1 MQARNISRDYILK
14 SIKRNQTEPNMKS
27 FLSIFKRNINSSNKN
42 LFLFVLSFFLSAQ
55 MLLAQQAETTFAW
68 PEGKQIAISLSFD
81 DARASQVD
89 AGTAL
94 LDEYGVKG
102 TFYVVPNS
110 VKQRLEGW
118 KKAVAS
124 GHEIGNH
131 SFNHPCTGNFPWS
144 RQKAIENYT
153 LKQMRNELILANK
166 DIKELLGV
174 EAEVFAYPCGQTYI
188 GRGENTKSYVPVV
201 SKLFLSGRGWLDE
214 GPNAPQFCDLAQ
226 LTGMEMDGKDFEQIL
241 PLIENAK
248 KSGAWLVLAG
258 HEMGTSGNQTTRL
271 SMLKKLIE
279 YAQNPA
285 NGIWIAPVGTVAKYI
300 KGQKG

>member
-1 MQARNISRDYILK
+1 
-14 SIKRNQTEPNMKS
+14 MKS
-27 FLSIFKRNINSSNKN
+27 FHEILKRTIISSNRNLFLIVLSIFLSGEI
-42 LFLFVLSFFLSAQ
+42 LF
-55 MLLAQQAETTFAW
+55 AQQAESTFAW

-94 LDEYGVKG
+94 LDQYGVKG

-118 KKAVAS
+118 KRAVTS

-153 LKQMRNELILANK
+153 LKKMRNELILTNK
-166 DIKELLGV
+166 AIKELLGV

-188 GRGENTKSYVPVV
+188 GRGKNTKSYVPVV

-226 LTGMEMDGKDFEQIL
+226 LTGMEMDGKDFDQIL

-258 HEMGTSGNQTTRL
+258 HEMGVSGNQTTRL

-300 KGQKG
+300 KGHKG

>member
-1 MQARNISRDYILK
+1 
-14 SIKRNQTEPNMKS
+14 MKS
-27 FLSIFKRNINSSNKN
+27 FPTILKRTIISLNRNLFLIVLSIFLSSEM
-42 LFLFVLSFFLSAQ
+42 LF
-55 MLLAQQAETTFAW
+55 AQQAESTFTW

-94 LDEYGVKG
+94 LDQYGVKA

-118 KKAVAS
+118 KKAVTN

-153 LKQMRNELILANK
+153 LKQMQNELILTNK
-166 DIKELLGV
+166 AIKELLGV

-226 LTGMEMDGKDFEQIL
+226 LTGMEMDGKDFDQIL

-258 HEMGTSGNQTTRL
+258 HEMGASGNQTTRL

-285 NGIWIAPVGTVAKYI
+285 NGIWLAPVGTVAKYI
-300 KGQKG
+300 KGKKD

>member
-1 MQARNISRDYILK
+1 MKALLIIS
-14 SIKRNQTEPNMKS
+14 
-27 FLSIFKRNINSSNKN
+27 KRNIISSNKN
-42 LFLFVLSFFLSAQ
+42 LFLLTLSIFLSAEI
-55 MLLAQQAETTFAW
+55 LSAQQVESTFAW

-94 LDEYGVKG
+94 LDQYGVKG

-285 NGIWIAPVGTVAKYI
+285 SGIWIAPVGTVAKYI

>member
-1 MQARNISRDYILK
+1 
-14 SIKRNQTEPNMKS
+14 MKS
-27 FLSIFKRNINSSNKN
+27 FHEILKRTIISSNRNLFLIVLSIFLSGEI
-42 LFLFVLSFFLSAQ
+42 LF
-55 MLLAQQAETTFAW
+55 AQQAESTFAW

-94 LDEYGVKG
+94 LDQYGVKG

-118 KKAVAS
+118 KRAVTS

-153 LKQMRNELILANK
+153 LKKMRNELILTNK
-166 DIKELLGV
+166 AIKELLGV

-226 LTGMEMDGKDFEQIL
+226 LTGMEMDGKDFDQIL

-258 HEMGTSGNQTTRL
+258 HEMGGSGNQTTRL

-285 NGIWIAPVGTVAKYI
+285 NGIWIAPVGTVSKYI

>member
-1 MQARNISRDYILK
+1 
-14 SIKRNQTEPNMKS
+14 MKS
-27 FLSIFKRNINSSNKN
+27 FHEILKRNVFYQRNNSFLII
-42 LFLFVLSFFLSAQ
+42 LFILFPCKI
-55 MLLAQQAETTFAW
+55 LLAQQGESTFAW

-94 LDEYGVKG
+94 LDQYGVKG

-118 KKAVAS
+118 KKAVAN

-153 LKQMRNELILANK
+153 LKKMRNELILTNK
-166 DIKELLGV
+166 AIKELLGV

-226 LTGMEMDGKDFEQIL
+226 LTGMEMDGKDFDQIL

-258 HEMGTSGNQTTRL
+258 HEMGASGNQTTRL

>member
-1 MQARNISRDYILK
+1 
-14 SIKRNQTEPNMKS
+14 MKS
-27 FLSIFKRNINSSNKN
+27 FHEILKRNVFYQRNNSFLII
-42 LFLFVLSFFLSAQ
+42 LFILFPCKI
-55 MLLAQQAETTFAW
+55 LLAQQGESTFAW

-94 LDEYGVKG
+94 LDQYGVKG

-153 LKQMRNELILANK
+153 LKKMRNELILTNK
-166 DIKELLGV
+166 AIKELLGV

-188 GRGENTKSYVPVV
+188 GRGKNTKSYVPVV

-226 LTGMEMDGKDFEQIL
+226 LTGMEMDGKDFDQIL

-258 HEMGTSGNQTTRL
+258 HEMGASGNQTTRL

-300 KGQKG
+300 KGHKG

>member
-1 MQARNISRDYILK
+1 
-14 SIKRNQTEPNMKS
+14 MKS
-27 FLSIFKRNINSSNKN
+27 FHEILKRNVFYQRNNSFLII
-42 LFLFVLSFFLSAQ
+42 LFILFPCKI
-55 MLLAQQAETTFAW
+55 LLAQQGESTFAW

-94 LDEYGVKG
+94 LDQYGVKG

-118 KKAVAS
+118 KKAVIS

-153 LKQMRNELILANK
+153 LKKMRNELILTNK
-166 DIKELLGV
+166 AIKELLGV

-188 GRGENTKSYVPVV
+188 GRGKNTKSYVPVV

-226 LTGMEMDGKDFEQIL
+226 LTGMEMDGKDFDQIL

-258 HEMGTSGNQTTRL
+258 HEMGGSGNQTTRL

-300 KGQKG
+300 QGQKG

>member
-1 MQARNISRDYILK
+1 MKTFSENLSG
-14 SIKRNQTEPNMKS
+14 SIRLFEKYY
-27 FLSIFKRNINSSNKN
+27 FLLLLIV
-42 LFLFVLSFFLSAQ
+42 LFSGKTIHAQ
-55 MLLAQQAETTFAW
+55 EAASGFAW

-94 LDEYGVKG
+94 LDEYGVKA

-118 KKAVAS
+118 KKAAEN

-131 SFNHPCTGNFPWS
+131 SYNHPCTGNFPWS

-153 LKQMRNELILANK
+153 LKKMKKELIMANHE
-166 DIKELLGV
+166 IENLLGIKS
-174 EAEVFAYPCGQTYI
+174 EVFAYPCGQTYV
-188 GRGENTKSYVPVV
+188 GSGKNTRSYVPVV

-214 GPNAPQFCDLAQ
+214 GPNAPQFCDPAQ
-226 LTGMEMDGKDFEQIL
+226 LTGMEMDGKEFEQIL

-248 KSGAWLVLAG
+248 KTGAWLVLAG
-258 HEMGTSGNQTTRL
+258 HEMGSSGSQTTRL

-285 NGIWIAPVGTVAKYI
+285 NGIWIAPVGTVVKYI
-300 KGQKG
+300 KAQKG